1 MRMAQI
7 KLRFGGKRDLFVEK
21 VLDVSL
27 HLSQIFDSTDL
38 SCEVNLAENVL
49 QRSKDL
55 FWLFNF
61 SLDVASKE
69 VFAYFKI
76 VCVKLVSHIPTDR
89 TVLPSSIKYCV

>member
-1 MRMAQI
+1 MAQI
-7 KLRFGGKRDLFVEK
+7 KLRFGGKRDLFVKK

-69 VFAYFKI
+69 VFAYFEI